1 MRALLVLCACALY
14 HLPMGVWATD
24 EEDAEI
30 LSATDGD
37 LHDLGAALESV
48 LGRFAALLHGAKHRS
63 SAASLFEAYNRF
75 KDEADGVQ
83 TLGNQEVR
91 ELLKDLDV
99 RPAVLRGNIA
109 TTVTRAVDSDG
120 DKRISEP
127 ELSAAI
133 AAVGCW
139 VDGASETPLAPA
151 KALAE
156 LAGRA
161 SKREGFEKLLGNLA
175 ACEPLRHLYR
185 GLLPRNVGV
194 EKAVAKR
201 FGLDQPPLPQS
212 SPTTLPCEEH
222 LEHQLKQ
229 PNGRRDQTNS
239 GVGASALRRELR
251 ALKVEPLL
259 LRHLLAMGLILAFD
273 TDANKK
279 LSDDE
284 LQLAAS
290 FLCTAYAPVLGRKE
304 RQKEGQEASLVAILE
319 GLIWPVEGW
328 SIEAFLSRLQGEEGT
343 EDVLRAVQNGPE
355 SPKELAEMVAAY
367 VRLSPEGATRAHRDE
382 L

>member
-99 RPAVLRGNIA
+99 SPAVLRGNIA

-139 VDGASETPLAPA
+139 VDGASETPLPPRPSQSSQVAPRSA
-151 KALAE
+151 RGSRSFSEISPRVSRCAISTVDCSREMWAWRRRWRSGSVLTSRHYP
-156 LAGRA
+156 RA
-161 SKREGFEKLLGNLA
+161 R
-175 ACEPLRHLYR
+175 PLRSHVKSTS
-185 GLLPRNVGV
+185 NT
-194 EKAVAKR
+194 
-201 FGLDQPPLPQS
+201 S
-212 SPTTLPCEEH
+212 
-222 LEHQLKQ
+222 
-229 PNGRRDQTNS
+229 
-239 GVGASALRRELR
+239 
-251 ALKVEPLL
+251 
-259 LRHLLAMGLILAFD
+259 
-273 TDANKK
+273 
-279 LSDDE
+279 
-284 LQLAAS
+284 
-290 FLCTAYAPVLGRKE
+290 
-304 RQKEGQEASLVAILE
+304 
-319 GLIWPVEGW
+319 
-328 SIEAFLSRLQGEEGT
+328 
-343 EDVLRAVQNGPE
+343 
-355 SPKELAEMVAAY
+355 
-367 VRLSPEGATRAHRDE
+367 
-382 L
+382 